1 LGGRREHPD
10 QTVPRNCRRSILLEI
25 ASFLGFLGG
34 KKKCARVAERMRGNH
49 NICTTNGKAYHSRGG
64 GVGGG
69 GADEEGGKSELHLD
83 F

>member
-1 LGGRREHPD
+1 
-10 QTVPRNCRRSILLEI
+10 
-25 ASFLGFLGG
+25 
-34 KKKCARVAERMRGNH
+34 MRGNH